1 MTGRPR
7 SAGSATVLPSASR
20 SSARAAGVAPC
31 SGTRFS
37 PATRSS
43 SVAPPAGAAA
53 SRASAS
59 AASMAGMVLRDLMP
73 YAGGGDR
80 LADVEGRE
88 EELEL
93 GVLDGVGGQHVGSE
107 RRHAPLESL
116 AHVPG
121 LVAVGAPGRKMPR
134 QPLGDVG
141 QPAAPEELVR
151 AALGRVAVRARVIA
165 LADAPVE
172 RGSAALD
179 GRARR

>member
-1 MTGRPR
+1 
-7 SAGSATVLPSASR
+7 ASR
-20 SSARAAGVAPC
+20 SSASAAGAAPC

-53 SRASAS
+53 SMVSTS
-59 AASMAGMVLRDLMP
+59 AARMAGMVHAGDRGAPRLRRGATSVWGCGGHFGAPTKSVP
-73 YAGGGDR
+73 YSRGGDR

-93 GVLDGVGGQHVGSE
+93 GVLDGVGGQHVGPE

-116 AHVPG
+116 AHVPD
-121 LVAVGAPGRKMPR
+121 LVAVGAPRRKMPR
-134 QPLGDVG
+134 QPVGDVD

-165 LADAPVE
+165 LADAP
-172 RGSAALD
+172 
-179 GRARR
+179 

>member
-20 SSARAAGVAPC
+20 SSASAAGAAPC

-43 SVAPPAGAAA
+43 SSVAPPTGTAPSRTKTSVLTAA
-53 SRASAS
+53 RP
-59 AASMAGMVLRDLMP
+59 SMARMVLRALMP
-73 YAGGGDR
+73 DAGGVQR

-93 GVLDGVGGQHVGSE
+93 GVFDGVGGQHVGPE

-116 AHVPG
+116 AHVPD
-121 LVAVGAPGRKMPR
+121 LVAVRAPRRKMPR

-151 AALGRVAVRARVIA
+151 AALGRVAIGARVVA
-165 LADAPVE
+165 
-172 RGSAALD
+172 
-179 GRARR
+179 